1 MPVLFDNV
9 ATSVQTATVSLSI
22 ALTLTTN
29 AVLLAFI
36 GGKAAASASAVTYA
50 GVNMSL
56 LGYTSA
62 TTNMTLEIWGLTSP
76 ASGVNNLVAN
86 FPSAGTRRTVVG
98 ISYTNARGVAPFGK
112 MASATASAVS
122 CAMNVSGTSGG
133 VVVGAFAC
141 AAGISATNLLQRS
154 LNNADMGFFVGE
166 TAGAGASTAL
176 SARLQGT
183 VSASWANAGIC
194 IYFSV
199 AAVTSPYRFLT
210 TMGAGS

>member
-1 MPVLFDNV
+1 MPVVFDAV
-9 ATSVQTATVSLSI
+9 GTSAQTATVSLSVAI
-22 ALTLTTN
+22 TLANN

-36 GGKAAASASAVTYA
+36 GGKAAASASSVAYG
-50 GVNMSL
+50 GVNL
-56 LGYTSA
+56 TRLGYTSA
-62 TTNMTLEIWGLTSP
+62 TTNMVLEVWGLTAP
-76 ASGVNNLVAN
+76 ASGANNLVAN

-98 ISYTNARGVAPFGK
+98 ISYLNARAVNPFGK

-122 CAMNVSGTSGG
+122 VAMNVSGTVDG
-133 VVVGAFAC
+133 VVVGGFAC

-166 TAGAGASTAL
+166 TAGAGVSTAL

-194 IYFSV
+194 VYFSA